1 MTNQRRHTPRL
12 RLLSAVLAAAMALT
26 VLPVAAFA
34 EDVTDYDLSVA
45 GRQVHSY
52 NAEDILGDGT
62 ARFDGSTLTLNG
74 NISVPDDKRGIEAMQ
89 GIDIAGTGTLTA
101 LEKVSVGILAMQN
114 VMKIAAG
121 ADITLDGFATG
132 ISGAGVE
139 VNGNLTLRNMDFGI
153 SGQGITIQSGG
164 KVTIEDNRFAVSGG
178 GAEVYGTLEIHGGSQ
193 AVEAGGIAVHTGGK
207 AIITGVGCGMSGRS
221 AVDGGTLSV
230 SADICIDN
238 GEVIFD
244 SGTLIL
250 DSTRGSPLMLEQAKL
265 SVTPRE
271 FWYRT
276 AKDGAWTHVRYG
288 EWVRPSGTTY
298 FELTTNDPTEHY
310 TVTFDLNGGEDWRSI
325 DSANLGQWNSDH
337 SQLVCT
343 TFGGDTGEALTAPLM
358 WGMGPARTD
367 YVFEG
372 WYTAPVGGEPVENQP
387 YYMSN
392 QHLEPITGDITL
404 YAHWMWIGEGPEP
417 DEPVIDDSG
426 SGAGIALA
434 VVGGAVAAGAAGL
447 GAYELTT
454 RAILKN
460 LLPAGADIPATRGE
474 LAALLWQNA
483 GKPEPAAQ
491 PAFADV
497 ADAETAKAAQWCTE
511 QGLLEAENGAFRPE
525 QRVAKYRVIQVWKQ
539 AAARQK

>member
-1 MTNQRRHTPRL
+1 MTNQRQYTPRL
-12 RLLSAVLAAAMALT
+12 RLLSAALATAMAMT
-26 VLPVAAFA
+26 MLPVAAFA
-34 EDVTDYDLSVA
+34 EDVIDYDLSVA
-45 GRQVHSY
+45 GQQAHSY
-52 NAEDILGDGT
+52 NAENILGDGT

-74 NISVPDDKRGIEAMQ
+74 NISVPGDKRGIDAMQ
-89 GIDIAGTGTLTA
+89 GIGIAGTGTLTA
-101 LEKVSVGILAMQN
+101 LKKVSVGILAMQN

-153 SGQGITIQSGG
+153 SGQGVTIQSGG
-164 KVTIEDNRFAVSGG
+164 KVTIENNLFSVSGG
-178 GAEVYGTLEIHGGSQ
+178 GAEVYGTLEIHGGLQ

-221 AVDGGTLSV
+221 VVDGGTLSV
-230 SADICIDN
+230 SADDCINN

-250 DSTRGSPLMLEQAKL
+250 ESASGSPLALYPAKL
-265 SVTPRE
+265 NVQPDE

-276 AKDGAWTHVRYG
+276 EKDGAWTHVTDG
-288 EWVRPSGTTY
+288 SWVRPSDAAY
-298 FELTTNDPTEHY
+298 IELTTNDPTE
-310 TVTFDLNGGEDWRSI
+310 
-325 DSANLGQWNSDH
+325 
-337 SQLVCT
+337 
-343 TFGGDTGEALTAPLM
+343 
-358 WGMGPARTD
+358 
-367 YVFEG
+367 
-372 WYTAPVGGEPVENQP
+372 
-387 YYMSN
+387 YY
-392 QHLEPITGDITL
+392 
-404 YAHWMWIGEGPEP
+404 PEP
-417 DEPVIDDSG
+417 DDPIIDDGG

-434 VVGGAVAAGAAGL
+434 VAGGAVAAGVAGF

-474 LAALLWQNA
+474 LAVLLWQNA

-497 ADAETAKAAQWCTE
+497 TDAQTAKAAQWCTE
-511 QGLLEAENGAFRPE
+511 QGLLETEDGAFRPE

-539 AAARQK
+539 AAAQQK